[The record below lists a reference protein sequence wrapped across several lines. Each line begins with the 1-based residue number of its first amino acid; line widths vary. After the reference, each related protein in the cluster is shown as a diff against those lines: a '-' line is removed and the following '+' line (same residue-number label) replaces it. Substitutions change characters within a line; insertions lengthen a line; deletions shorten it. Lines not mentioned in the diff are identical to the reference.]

1 MLGNVSGMTESN
13 LSERQK
19 LVLALTIQEYTKT
32 AQPVG
37 SNRLLEEYG
46 LEMSSATVRNE
57 MALLAEQG
65 YLRQPHTSAG
75 RVPTEEGYR
84 YFVGQLM
91 GQTELPSTTRRTI
104 THQFYQAGSETD
116 QWMRLAASVLA
127 KQSRGASLVT
137 APQHTSPL
145 FKHLE
150 LIAIR
155 GQQVLMVLVMASGE
169 VRQQMLTL
177 AEPVTQ
183 ENLSTVANV
192 VTGICAGL
200 DQLRI
205 ATLPSQ
211 NDALTDDVLKMIRD
225 AMEQSD
231 RLISGE
237 VYRDGIINVLS
248 EPEFTESETARRAL
262 RVLEER
268 PFLEDLLAQT
278 VKNTEIGG
286 VQVIIGGEGN
296 WEELIDCSVVLSRYG
311 IPELATGMLGVL
323 GPIRMR
329 YGQTISTVRFVSGLL
344 TEMVFET
351 HND

>member
-1 MLGNVSGMTESN
+1 MSGSELMSDFV

-19 LVLALTIQEYTKT
+19 LVLALTIKEYTKT

-46 LEMSSATVRNE
+46 LDMSSATVRNE
-57 MALLAEQG
+57 MAILADAG

-84 YFVGQLM
+84 FFVGQLM

-104 THQFYQAGSETD
+104 THQFYQAGHETD

-127 KQSRGASLVT
+127 KQSHGASLVT
-137 APQHTSPL
+137 APQHSRPL

-155 GQQVLMVLVMASGE
+155 GRQVLMVLVMASGE

-183 ENLSTVANV
+183 ETLSAVANL
-192 VTGICAGL
+192 VTGICSGL
-200 DQLRI
+200 DQSGI
-205 ATLPSQ
+205 SALPSHS
-211 NDALTDDVLKMIRD
+211 DALTNDVIKMVVD
-225 AMEQSD
+225 AMSQSES
-231 RLISGE
+231 LISGE

-248 EPEFTESETARRAL
+248 EPEFTESESARRAL

-286 VQVIIGGEGN
+286 IQVIIGGEGN
-296 WEELIDCSVVLSRYG
+296 WEELIDCSMVLSRYG
-311 IPELATGMLGVL
+311 IPDLATGMLGVL
-323 GPIRMR
+323 GRSACDTAR
-329 YGQTISTVRFVSGLL
+329 RFRRSASWPG
-344 TEMVFET
+344 F
-351 HND
+351 